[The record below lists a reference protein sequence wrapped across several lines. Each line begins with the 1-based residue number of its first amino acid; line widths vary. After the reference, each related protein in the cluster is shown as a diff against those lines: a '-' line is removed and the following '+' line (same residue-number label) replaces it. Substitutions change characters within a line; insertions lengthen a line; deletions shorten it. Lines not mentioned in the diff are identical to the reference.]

1 LTEVRSCLSVR
12 EQEDCMLVIFSG
24 SAQDIL
30 EIFMPFVHSITFADF
45 DLKSTWKYSHNK
57 ILAKQQNMRIH
68 SQH

>member
-1 LTEVRSCLSVR
+1 
-12 EQEDCMLVIFSG
+12 MLVIFSG